1 MTVLLPAFAG
11 MVATLTF
18 HTERLESL
26 APQGFALATDVAEW
40 LVRQGVPFR
49 VAHEVAGECVRV
61 CESRDIELWDLSD
74 ADLAAINP
82 ALTPQVREVL
92 TVAGSLGSRNG
103 RGGTAPA
110 RVSEQLAEVRTA
122 LAAARN
128 VRRG

>member
-1 MTVLLPAFAG
+1 M
-11 MVATLTF
+11 
-18 HTERLESL
+18 
-26 APQGFALATDVAEW
+26 
-40 LVRQGVPFR
+40 PFR